1 MTGRNEQAQG
11 MKGFAEHRRV
21 ATVALVVANYDEA
34 IAWYVVRLGF
44 LLTEDVDLGGGK
56 RWVTVAPANGHG
68 ARLLLAEASD
78 EAQRQSIGNQT
89 GGRVFLFL
97 ETDDF
102 ARDHAA
108 MLEKGI
114 EFREVPRFEPY
125 GTVAVFADL
134 HGNLWDLIE
143 PKR

>member
-1 MTGRNEQAQG
+1 MS
-11 MKGFAEHRRV
+11 GFAENRRV

-34 IAWYVVRLGF
+34 ARWYVDRLGF
-44 LLTEDVDLGGGK
+44 ALTDDIDLGGGK
-56 RWVTVAPANGHG
+56 RWVTVTPPGGNG

-78 EAQRQSIGNQT
+78 EAQASRIGNQT

-102 ARDHAA
+102 ARDHQA
-108 MLEKGI
+108 MLAKGVA
-114 EFREVPRFEPY
+114 FREAPRHEAY

-143 PKR
+143 PIRQG

>member
-1 MTGRNEQAQG
+1 MTG
-11 MKGFAEHRRV
+11 FAGHRRV

-34 IAWYVVRLGF
+34 IAWYVGRLGF
-44 LLTEDVDLGGGK
+44 LLLEDVDLGGGK
-56 RWVTVAPANGHG
+56 RWVTVAPANGQG

-108 MLEKGI
+108 MLDNGV
-114 EFREVPRFEPY
+114 EFREAPRFEPY

>member
-1 MTGRNEQAQG
+1 MTG
-11 MKGFAEHRRV
+11 FAGHRRV

-34 IAWYVVRLGF
+34 IAWYVERLGF
-44 LLTEDVDLGGGK
+44 LLLEDVDLGGGK
-56 RWVTVAPANGHG
+56 RWVTVAPANGEG

-108 MLEKGI
+108 MLDNGV
-114 EFREVPRFEPY
+114 EFREAPRFEPY

>member
-1 MTGRNEQAQG
+1 MQQNKFEAV
-11 MKGFAEHRRV
+11 MIGFAEHRRV
-21 ATVALVVANYDEA
+21 ATVALVVRNYDEA
-34 IAWYVVRLGF
+34 IAWYVGRLGF
-44 LLTEDVDLGGGK
+44 QLTEDVDLGGGK
-56 RWVTVAPANGHG
+56 RWVTVAPANGQG

-78 EAQRQSIGNQT
+78 EAQRQSVGNQT

-108 MLEKGI
+108 MQEMGV
-114 EFREVPRFEPY
+114 EFREAPRFEPY